1 MIKNIWNPKSCICV
15 FFAVGILLIADKD
28 STIVFRDN
36 AYHRKSVAAS
46 LVQCV
51 YVLEK
56 DRQEQR
62 EGSDALAL
70 PWWAFFH
77 IQLLRTLVVDVDAS
91 IFAAIHEFKPPSS
104 MCNDTLRRG
113 PRYVIAFR
121 GTITKAGSVSCD
133 IELDINFV

>member
-1 MIKNIWNPKSCICV
+1 M
-15 FFAVGILLIADKD
+15 FFFLAVGILLIADKD

-91 IFAAIHEFKPPSS
+91 NIW
-104 MCNDTLRRG
+104 L
-113 PRYVIAFR
+113 
-121 GTITKAGSVSCD
+121 AGHSLGSAMAM
-133 IELDINFV
+133 LTRKLSLPWL